1 MSTPAGSQS
10 SPSTVPGSFGPAD
23 PEFATIGNSHFS
35 IPSLAALYT
44 STFAQGFSN
53 DECQAAARALLRHK
67 VHQDGA
73 HYQTRTIGGLHPSYV
88 NFNPASRSKKM
99 LSNKALAEASLEDV
113 FDAITMQDR
122 LDGGISLLVRCAGVE
137 AAPVITPDQI
147 TVDLYMTP
155 HELHETRE
163 RISGD
168 LAVLVQAFCQEFAIP
183 HLHHFNRR
191 CELEIINPP
200 ENPEPATPVSAQG
213 PQHIPLPMAITGSRI
228 QCSAAAA
235 SSFDPMPASTVTS
248 TPSAAIRKAKSMS
261 TKPPLLTTPAT
272 PNKSQTIR
280 QRRMAEMFVS
290 NRATEKTTTSSE
302 PFDIPPSVVLTDTT
316 IFGPPLI
323 SIGPNTDAIFDR
335 FKMGDEI
342 LPRLRTLIATVCSS
356 RWEAV
361 LRSQQWDLTYE
372 QASNLARAL
381 AADVQG
387 GVVIRV
393 EKVRVFVFQILL
405 TN

>member
-10 SPSTVPGSFGPAD
+10 FPSTVPGSFGPAD

-53 DECQAAARALLRHK
+53 DERQAVARALLRHK
-67 VHQDGA
+67 VHQDGT
-73 HYQTRTIGGLHPSYV
+73 HYQTRTIGGLHPSYI

-99 LSNKALAEASLEDV
+99 LSNKALAKASLEDV

-122 LDGGISLLVRCAGVE
+122 LDSGISLLVQCAGVE
-137 AAPVITPDQI
+137 AVPVITPDQI

-155 HELHETRE
+155 RELHETRE
-163 RISGD
+163 HISGD

-183 HLHHFNRR
+183 HLHRFNRH

-228 QCSAAAA
+228 QCL
-235 SSFDPMPASTVTS
+235 TVTS
-248 TPSAAIRKAKSMS
+248 TPSVAICKAKAMS

-272 PNKSQTIR
+272 LNKSQTIR
-280 QRRMAEMFVS
+280 QHRMAKMFVS

-302 PFDIPPSVVLTDTT
+302 PFDIPPSVVLMDTT

-323 SIGPNTDAIFDR
+323 SIGPNTDAIFDH

-342 LPRLRTLIATVCSS
+342 LPRLCTLIATICSS
-356 RWEAV
+356 CWEAV
-361 LRSQQWDLTYE
+361 LQSQQWNLTYE
-372 QASNLARAL
+372 QASNLTRAL

-387 GVVIRV
+387 GAVIRV
-393 EKVRVFVFQILL
+393 EKVCVFVFQILL